1 MTSKTNT
8 KWATSDLSRIGRG
21 ALALALEQRATL
33 EPRLPAGLL
42 DGLAADLDAFEG
54 KRTAAV
60 LASEALR
67 SATRTQDAAA
77 RTALDFL
84 TAARGAIAR
93 NGASAAQRASFGLS
107 LRPTPLKISSVVAAL
122 DAFVDGATRFP
133 DVARDCGLLPA
144 DADQARALRTAL
156 ASADAAQETQKQT
169 RKAPTAERVA
179 LQRRIEKA
187 VDAISAAGAVAF
199 VLDAAAVQR
208 FRALIPS
215 SAKRSSRSGAPAAPP
230 A

>member
-1 MTSKTNT
+1 MASKTNT
-8 KWATSDLSRIGRG
+8 KWPTSDLSRIGRG
-21 ALALALEQRATL
+21 ALALALEQRVAL

-42 DGLAADLDAFEG
+42 DGLAADLDAFDG

-60 LASEALR
+60 IASEALR
-67 SATRTQDAAA
+67 AATRTQNAAA

-84 TAARGAIAR
+84 SATRGAVAR
-93 NGASAAQRASFGLS
+93 NGASAAERAAFGLS
-107 LRPTPLKISSVVAAL
+107 LRPNANKIATVVAGL

-144 DADQARALRTAL
+144 DLDQARALRTAL
-156 ASADAAQETQKQT
+156 STADADQETRKQT

-187 VDAISAAGAVAF
+187 VDAIAAAGAVAF
-199 VLDAAAVQR
+199 LLDPGLVQR
-208 FRALIPS
+208 FRALIPA
-215 SAKRSSRSGAPAAPP
+215 SAKRSTRARTPAAPP